1 MHSTP
6 VSQPATGTAPL
17 TENMVAWFVLSD
29 KAALEMCGYASLFII
44 KNHEKRSPPRAL
56 RRMKELQ

>member
-29 KAALEMCGYASLFII
+29 KAALKMCGYASLFII
-44 KNHEKRSPPRAL
+44 KNREKGLPHAL
-56 RRMKELQ
+56 